1 MEKTD
6 YITYTATD
14 LLNDDYFLESEHHPT
29 PESQLF
35 WSRLEAEHKALGSEM
50 QLARALLYTVTHSSG
65 KRISEPEVAELWEQI
80 KFRTIAKEKRRHPY
94 LLLHRWIAAAAC
106 IIVVFVGGWMAL
118 MNMPEEE
125 YAGIASVKRP
135 DAQPTDEVQLILSDT
150 RKLTIDGEDS
160 KLLYQKGKVDIN
172 SQTIQIDE
180 NKGTTEAYNQ
190 LIVPAGKRSSITFSD
205 GTKVCVNANTRVVY
219 PVEFTTKRREIYVEG
234 EVYLEVSPDKSR
246 PFIVKTTQLDV
257 RVLGTRFN
265 INAYT
270 ENQNVVL
277 VSGSVEVDT
286 RHHSTRKLK
295 PNEMLAYSEKELE
308 VRTVNVANYISWIN
322 GYCIFQQE
330 SVSNVATKLSQYY
343 KRDITIS
350 PRLKDITCSG
360 KLNLRDSLEEVLE
373 TLAETIPAEIEKT
386 EDGTFFIK

>member
-1 MEKTD
+1 MEKTN

-35 WSRLEAEHKALGSEM
+35 WSRLEAEHKALAPEIQS
-50 QLARALLYTVTHSSG
+50 ARTALYAVKHSSG
-65 KRISEPEVAELWEQI
+65 KQISEVEVAELWEQI
-80 KFRTIAKEKRRHPY
+80 KSRTIAKEKKRSPY
-94 LLLHRWIAAAAC
+94 LLPRRWLAAAAC
-106 IIVVFVGGWMAL
+106 IIVLLVGGWMAL
-118 MNMPEEE
+118 MNIPEEE
-125 YAGIASVKRP
+125 YAGITLVKRP
-135 DAQPTDEVQLILSDT
+135 DIQPTDEVQLILSDT
-150 RKLTIDGEDS
+150 KKLTINGEDS

-180 NKGTTEAYNQ
+180 SKGTAEAYNQ

-234 EVYLEVSPDKSR
+234 EVYLEASPDKSR

-257 RVLGTRFN
+257 RVLGTKFN

-270 ENQNVVL
+270 ESQQVVL
-277 VSGSVEVDT
+277 VSGAVEVDT

-295 PNEMLAYSEKELE
+295 PNEMLAYNEKELQ
-308 VRTVNVANYISWIN
+308 VRTVNAANYTSWIN
-322 GYCIFQQE
+322 GYCIFE
-330 SVSNVATKLSQYY
+330 KETVSNVATKLSQYY
-343 KRDITIS
+343 KQGIDIS
-350 PRLKDITCSG
+350 PRLKDITRSG

-386 EDGTFFIK
+386 ADGTFFIK